1 MKWFSVKGIIE
12 EMKKVRWPKAG
23 ELATNSAIA
32 IGFTAAF
39 AFFFI
44 LCDFIAAVLFTQI
57 GM

>member
-1 MKWFSVKGIIE
+1 MKWFSVKGIME

-23 ELATNSAIA
+23 ELTRDSIIA

-44 LCDFIAAVLFTQI
+44 LCDLIAAVIFTNV